1 MKNFKTIIFILVI
14 FLKTGNVLSENNLF
28 SVNNIE
34 ILSDHSVDNETLANQ
49 AIEKGFNKL
58 IERILLNEDLKKIK
72 RLKFDQIKE
81 LVSFYQILSKKDSFQ
96 KHKRFLI

>member
-58 IERILLNEDLKKIK
+58 IERILLNEDLKK
-72 RLKFDQIKE
+72 D
-81 LVSFYQILSKKDSFQ
+81 KKPEV
-96 KHKRFLI
+96 

>member
-1 MKNFKTIIFILVI
+1 MKILKNYFILVI

-28 SVNNIE
+28 NVNNIE
-34 ILSDHSVDNETLANQ
+34 ILMIISVDNETLANQ

-72 RLKFDQIKE
+72 A
-81 LVSFYQILSKKDSFQ
+81 
-96 KHKRFLI
+96 